1 MSKNKIL
8 VILLTILCS
17 CFYSQ
22 ILFAQYQLKGFVTSA
37 KKEPLSNA
45 SVKVI
50 PIHQKK
56 IVSYTFT
63 NQNGQFTLELNK
75 QVLDSLEIEISC
87 IGYQTKKA
95 QLKGLSFDNIRIEL
109 ETTINKL
116 PEVRVKSNPI
126 IEKTDT
132 LNYTIKPFTQATDAV
147 IGDVLKRVPG
157 IEVTESGVIKFQGRA
172 INRYYIEGLNL
183 LDDKYNV
190 ANRNIPATSVE
201 KVQILENHQPIKI
214 LDSVSFSNQAALN
227 LILTDKARGR
237 IIGRLKLGVGISPL
251 LLDYEI
257 SPMKFNK
264 NTQFISSYKYNN
276 TGINYSDELTLLNS
290 SNISSNFVSNTTEN
304 PLLSIPAAN
313 IPRANTQRFLFNNS
327 HTLTF
332 NQLYKTKT
340 DVNIKT
346 NFDFIVDKQNQNN
359 SNLNTIYFPSDTI
372 QFRESQALNLEK
384 ILSRFFFTVEKNTK
398 NYYFL
403 NAFKIQ
409 YLRNR
414 NFGQQYTTLNTTQ
427 SFLNNH
433 FSFLNNGNFINKK
446 GSTLIIG
453 NYQVSYSSMPQRLS
467 ILPGIYDSI
476 FNFGNIY
483 DELLQKLMIKTFYA
497 GADIGLNRRFKN
509 ISFQNT
515 ISANF
520 TNQNFTSNLLKM
532 SSGKYDSISDNF
544 NNQIDIHQYLITN
557 TFSLSYKIRNAK
569 VSLSLPITYID
580 QKYQYTTKD
589 TSNKR
594 LFYNYNLSVQ
604 IPFTSRISTYLSSS
618 LSTYYISPYFSTNS
632 TILSNYRMLQNNSGI
647 FNNNKSLTNSLLINY
662 KNALRIIFASIGVT
676 QEQFTQP
683 FIYNNLFIGNLSII
697 EALLFNNTNSSW
709 NVGGRISKY
718 FISLKTS
725 LVLGLSYKRTENF
738 QMNKNILSI
747 SNVNTL
753 NINSTISSKIGS
765 MIIDHSLQYQRIL
778 SGINQTLAPSFLLN
792 QTISNS
798 IVFSE
803 FSYIKINVEQSF
815 FKRPGASERNFFFM
829 DLSFKRKLK
838 NKKIDIEANWLNIL
852 NTNNFETLSYSAN
865 NRTQSFYVL
874 RPSQAMLKVAFN
886 F

>member
-1 MSKNKIL
+1 MSKNIFLFIL
-8 VILLTILCS
+8 ITILFS

-22 ILFAQYQLKGFVTSA
+22 KLFAQYQLKGIVTSA

-45 SVKVI
+45 SVKVK
-50 PIHQKK
+50 PIHQNK
-56 IVSYTFT
+56 IVSYSFT
-63 NQNGQFTLELNK
+63 NQNGLFTLELNK
-75 QVLDSLEIEISC
+75 QSLDSLEIEISC
-87 IGYQTKKA
+87 IGYQTQKA
-95 QLKGLSFDNIRIEL
+95 QLKGLSFDNILIDL
-109 ETTINKL
+109 ETTIHKL
-116 PEVRVKSNPI
+116 PEVRVKSNPV
-126 IEKTDT
+126 IEKKDT
-132 LNYTIKPFTQATDAV
+132 LSYTIKPFTQATDAV
-147 IGDVLKRVPG
+147 IGDVLKRIPG

-237 IIGRLKLGVGISPL
+237 IIGRLKLGAGISPL
-251 LLDYEI
+251 LLDNEI
-257 SPMKFNK
+257 NPMKFNK
-264 NTQFISSYKYNN
+264 NTQFINSYKYNN

-304 PLLSIPAAN
+304 PLLSIPSAN
-313 IPRANTQRFLFNNS
+313 IPRTNTQRFLFNNS

-332 NQLYKTKT
+332 NQLYKSKT
-340 DVNIKT
+340 D
-346 NFDFIVDKQNQNN
+346 
-359 SNLNTIYFPSDTI
+359 I
-372 QFRESQALNLEK
+372 QFKESQALNLEK

-398 NYYFL
+398 NYFFL

-409 YLRNR
+409 YLKNR
-414 NFGQQYTTLNTTQ
+414 NFGQQNTTLNTTQ

-433 FSFLNNGNFINKK
+433 ISFLNNGNFINKK
-446 GSTLIIG
+446 GSTLIVG
-453 NYQVSYSSMPQRLS
+453 NYQVSYSNMPQSLS

-476 FNFGNIY
+476 FNFGNVY
-483 DELLQKLMIKTFYA
+483 DELLQKLKIKTFYA
-497 GADIGLNRRFKN
+497 GAELGLSRRFNN

-515 ISANF
+515 VSANF
-520 TNQNFTSNLLKM
+520 TNQNFTSNLLKLY
-532 SSGKYDSISDNF
+532 SGKYDSVSYNF

-569 VSLSLPITYID
+569 VSLSVPVAYID
-580 QKYQYTTKD
+580 QKYQYTIKD

-618 LSTYYISPYFSTNS
+618 LSTYYTSPYFSTNN
-632 TILSNYRMLQNNSGI
+632 TILSNYRMLQNNAGI
-647 FNNNKSLTNSLLINY
+647 FNNNKSFTNSLLINY
-662 KNALRIIFASIGVT
+662 KDALKIIFASIGVT
-676 QEQFTQP
+676 QEKFTQP
-683 FIYNNLFIGNLSII
+683 FIYNNLFIGNLSIM

-747 SNVNTL
+747 SNVNSL

-803 FSYIKINVEQSF
+803 FSYIKINVEQSY
-815 FKRPGASERNFFFM
+815 FKRPGATERNFFFI

-852 NTNNFETLSYSAN
+852 NTNNFETLSFSAN

-874 RPSQAMLKVAFN
+874 RPAQAMLKVAFN